1 MAIKNN
7 KVILNES
14 TGYANISKKEHN
26 TPKTAFFINSVNK
39 VFTGALV
46 MKQVEQ
52 KKLKLNDKLSKFYP
66 QVPHA
71 NQITIGQLLTM
82 EAGLQGKDES
92 SYGTPV
98 FKNNQAGIKY
108 DIKHNIVFNKK
119 QYNQRFYS
127 SGNYI
132 LLSGILEKVT
142 HRSYE
147 SLVKETYIK
156 KLGLSET
163 EFYWDI
169 PKNKRIKVA
178 VPYTKNSQGY
188 LVPHSVAVDK
198 VHGDL
203 GAGSLVMSNKDLYRA
218 MSAILNGEIIKPS
231 SIQTVYAPADPAK
244 YNAGFYNFPDF
255 HSSNGSGDGY
265 TTYYR
270 ISNDTRDVLVVQSNY
285 PVKDYFKVREICND
299 LMENLIK
306 SPS

>member
-1 MAIKNN
+1 
-7 KVILNES
+7 
-14 TGYANISKKEHN
+14 
-26 TPKTAFFINSVNK
+26 
-39 VFTGALV
+39 

-108 DIKHNIVFNKK
+108 DINHNIVFNKK

-127 SGNYI
+127 SSNYI

-142 HRSYE
+142 HHSYE

-198 VHGDL
+198 VHGNL

-218 MSAILNGEIIKPS
+218 TSAILNGEIIKPS
-231 SIQTVYAPADPAK
+231 SIQTVYAPAAPAK

>member
-1 MAIKNN
+1 
-7 KVILNES
+7 
-14 TGYANISKKEHN
+14 
-26 TPKTAFFINSVNK
+26 
-39 VFTGALV
+39 

-98 FKNNQAGIKY
+98 FRNNQAGIKY

-127 SGNYI
+127 SSNYI

-142 HRSYE
+142 HHSYE

-218 MSAILNGEIIKPS
+218 TSAILNGEIIKPS
-231 SIQTVYAPADPAK
+231 SIQTVYAPSAPAK

-270 ISNDTRDVLVVQSNY
+270 ISNDTRDVLIVQSNY
-285 PVKDYFKVREICND
+285 PIKDYFKVREICND